1 MAATILLIAV
11 FLVAPALIIYLCK
24 KIPILD
30 KVGAGIL
37 CYGLGMLI
45 GNIGVLPASANAV
58 QTNFM
63 SVTIPIGL
71 PLMLFSLDVKRWRFL
86 AGKALFSY
94 FLVVVSALIATF
106 VGYMIYRGSL
116 EEAWKVAGMLLGIP
130 VGTSANL
137 NAIGLALKTP
147 EHLLVLTNT
156 ADMIM
161 CTPYFIFMLT
171 IAQRTLNLVLKP
183 FCPPEQQSKGAG
195 PELCAEGQTS
205 DFDDYSGIFKPE
217 TLRSLA
223 VAFLIALVIFA
234 IGGAAYSLAPKEYN
248 MAALILII
256 TTLGIIAS
264 FVPYVR
270 RLKMTFQLG
279 QYLMFIFCLVIGSL
293 ADLKAMVNAMPS
305 ILIYTGIVIYGCL
318 LLHILFAA
326 IFRIDTDTVIITNVA
341 GIFSAPFVPVVASAL
356 KNKDVILSGIIAGII
371 GLAIGNYL
379 GISYAYILKRLP

>member
-45 GNIGVLPASANAV
+45 GNIGVLPAAANAV
-58 QTNFM
+58 QMNFM

-106 VGYMIYRGSL
+106 VGYLMYRGSL
-116 EEAWKVAGMLLGIP
+116 EDAWKVAGMLLGIP

-171 IAQRTLNLVLKP
+171 VAQRTLNLVLKP

-270 RLKMTFQLG
+270 GLKMTFQLG

-293 ADLKAMVNAMPS
+293 ADLKAMVNAMPA

-318 LLHILFAA
+318 FLHILFAA

-379 GISYAYILKRLP
+379 GISYAYFLKGLP